1 MSKPTVQAT
10 GSKIYLQW
18 KDDGIKM
25 TVRKISDKSSTGLNG
40 DVLIEYLPEKI
51 QGTPLGQHLM
61 QRQINLTSQRSINEI
76 IKALNEATSEYF
88 DELDWSRIM
97 EQLTVNVSKYKGG
110 NAESIMIGN
119 TPVVNEEKY
128 SVFPFIRKNAINII

>member
-25 TVRKISDKSSTGLNG
+25 TVRKISDKSSTGLKG
-40 DVLIEYLPEKI
+40 EVLIEYLPEKI

-61 QRQINLTSQRSINEI
+61 QRQINLT
-76 IKALNEATSEYF
+76 
-88 DELDWSRIM
+88 
-97 EQLTVNVSKYKGG
+97 
-110 NAESIMIGN
+110 
-119 TPVVNEEKY
+119 
-128 SVFPFIRKNAINII
+128 